1 MSIKASIKK
10 VTSNHII
17 FILIIAI
24 LFAASILYLL
34 QASNKEEPI
43 DAPTHHFYFIA
54 QNAVDPFWTQ
64 MEKGVLQAAEDLN
77 VYIEF
82 VSPRFTNPDEQYKYM
97 DIALISRVDGI
108 ITHVPSNLD
117 YTSII
122 DLAYE
127 RDIPVITIESDSS
140 ESKRAAYV
148 GTNSYS
154 FGKEAAKLM
163 IEATGGKSKIA
174 IISNEELS
182 LGSVEY
188 NLKMSGFI
196 STLKEHPDM
205 EIVKTYTSKLGIISA
220 EEIAQDIISNYPEVD
235 GIFTLGASDTLGCA
249 RLIVDRNR
257 VGKIKL
263 IGSGS
268 SEEIFN
274 YIDKEIIYGSIESDP
289 FSMGYISVQTMV
301 DLINDKNIPTYIN
314 TQINVIT
321 KENVHENLTPQ
332 SEINIP

>member
-1 MSIKASIKK
+1 MPIFTKLKK
-10 VTSNHII
+10 LTYDHII
-17 FILIIAI
+17 ILLLALILISA
-24 LFAASILYLL
+24 LFLYVL
-34 QASNKEEPI
+34 QSKNRDLTIE
-43 DAPTHHFYFIA
+43 APTHHFYFIA

-64 MEKGVLQAAEDLN
+64 MEEGILQAAEDLN

-82 VSPRFTNPDEQYKYM
+82 VSPRFTNNEEQFKYM
-97 DIALISRVDGI
+97 DIAVISRVDGI

-117 YTSII
+117 YTEII
-122 DLAYE
+122 DRAYD
-127 RDIPVITIESDSS
+127 RNIPVITIESDSS

-163 IEATGGKSKIA
+163 IKATGGKSKIA

-220 EEIAQDIISNYPEVD
+220 EEIAQDIISNYPEID

-268 SEEIFN
+268 SEEIYN

-289 FSMGYISVQTMV
+289 YSMGYISVQTMV
-301 DLINDKNIPTYIN
+301 DLINDENIPTYIN

-321 KENVHENLTPQ
+321 KENLPVLPTEE
-332 SEINIP
+332 SEGDLP